1 MIPIRPSLIRF
12 IRRRERLDGKAAV
25 HRDVHHRRIVVGG
38 RNDKAVIQGFGNS
51 AAESVLGFFKS
62 ECIHPSFFSPILP
75 FENVLI
81 GSFSGLHSFCG
92 SDLHHYCHR
101 AIGKFAGQL

>member
-62 ECIHPSFFSPILP
+62 EFIHPSFFSPILP
-75 FENVLI
+75 FENILDRFFFRAALI
-81 GSFSGLHSFCG
+81 LWERPASSLPPC
-92 SDLHHYCHR
+92 DR
-101 AIGKFAGQL
+101 